1 MPRGRKKIPTA
12 IQELRGAYKKNPQRR
27 NLNEPESI
35 KEKPRCPKYLD
46 DIAKAEWKVLCG
58 ILEQLGVLSKADK
71 TALVMYCQTYS
82 EWRKAADMCQQYG
95 AWQVKK
101 DTKGELIT
109 KRHEWDRIREQTQE
123 ACRKWLVEF
132 GLTPSARSRIVVD
145 KPIQAIAAIK
155 PRKLD

>member
-1 MPRGRKKIPTA
+1 MPRGRKKIPSA
-12 IQELRGAYKKNPQRR
+12 IQELRGVYKKNPQRK
-27 NLNEPESI
+27 NYSEPTAP
-35 KEKPRCPKYLD
+35 KDKPRCPKYLD
-46 DIAKAEWKVLCG
+46 SVAKAEWKLLCS
-58 ILEQLGVLSKADK
+58 ILEELGVLSNADK

-95 AWQVKK
+95 AWQVRK

-132 GLTPSARSRIVVD
+132 GLTPSSRARIVVN
-145 KPIQAIAAIK
+145 KPSEAIQAIN
-155 PRKLD
+155 PRQR